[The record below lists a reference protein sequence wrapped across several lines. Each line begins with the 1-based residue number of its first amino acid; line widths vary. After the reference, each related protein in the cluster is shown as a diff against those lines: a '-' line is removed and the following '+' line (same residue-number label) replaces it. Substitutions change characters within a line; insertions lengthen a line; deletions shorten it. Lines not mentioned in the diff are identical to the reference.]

1 MPPPPQKNSNTYH
14 IIICRLW
21 ILWVWFIYYHDRLQT
36 TENSWTGLSNVLVFN
51 NRKTCWHTCL
61 SFPLTLNIQCYKSFL
76 RSWRIWAACMVLKIC
91 LGISWKSCCANC
103 LWGGY
108 ICDAFIVVAGYYSN
122 YCRTRLTLLT
132 QGTSHIKRFLN
143 TERSYKRQGHA
154 TLKHFVGFLCN
165 GGKPK

>member
-1 MPPPPQKNSNTYH
+1 MGYKLLKTLELDYPMFQFL
-14 IIICRLW
+14 IIEKHVGIHALAFHW
-21 ILWVWFIYYHDRLQT
+21 LLT
-36 TENSWTGLSNVLVFN
+36 SNVINLSSDLGEYEQHVWYLRFVSAFLGSLVV
-51 NRKTCWHTCL
+51 
-61 SFPLTLNIQCYKSFL
+61 PIVYE
-76 RSWRIWAACMVLKIC
+76 V
-91 LGISWKSCCANC
+91 GIYVM
-103 LWGGY
+103 LL
-108 ICDAFIVVAGYYSN
+108 FVVAGYYSN